1 MAANKI
7 NLAFFNA
14 YLELD
19 KICAKHLGISKSGVT
34 AYINNLV
41 DCRYAPDRNDVLR
54 KLIKYR
60 KLRNILAHEAVAMSE
75 LNEITK
81 EDIKWVNQFAG
92 SVEKKGDP
100 ISRYERK
107 VKRHE
112 IWRKVRVVLII
123 LGVIAVAVGGFIVYN
138 ILK

>member
-1 MAANKI
+1 MANKI

-19 KICAKHLGISKSGVT
+19 KICAKRFSISKSGVT

-41 DCRYAPDRNDVLR
+41 DTRYAPDRNEVLR

-60 KLRNILAHEAVAMSE
+60 KLRNILAHEAVAMTE
-75 LNEITK
+75 LNEISK
-81 EDIKWVNQFAG
+81 DDIKWVNQFAK
-92 SVEKKGDP
+92 SVEKNRDP

-107 VKRHE
+107 LKRYE
-112 IWRKVRVVLII
+112 IWRKARIVLII
-123 LGVIAVAVGGFIVYN
+123 LGILAAIVAGVVVYN
-138 ILK
+138 IIK

>member
-1 MAANKI
+1 MANKI

-19 KICAKHLGISKSGVT
+19 KICAKRFDISKKGVT
-34 AYINNLV
+34 AYISKLV
-41 DCRYAPDRNDVLR
+41 DLRYAPERNEVLR

-60 KLRNILAHEAVAMSE
+60 KLRNIIAHEVDAMSD

-81 EDIKWVNQFAG
+81 EDIKWINKF
-92 SVEKKGDP
+92 SKNIECKKDP

-107 VKRHE
+107 IRRQE

-123 LGVIAVAVGGFIVYN
+123 LGIIAAIVAGFVIFN

>member
-1 MAANKI
+1 MASKI

-19 KICAKHLGISKSGVT
+19 KVCAQRFDISKKGVT
-34 AYINNLV
+34 AYIGKLV
-41 DCRYAPDRNDVLR
+41 ELRYAPDRNEVLR

-60 KLRNILAHEAVAMSE
+60 KFRNIIAHEVDAMSD
-75 LNEITK
+75 LTEITK
-81 EDIKWVNQFAG
+81 DDIKWLGKFSK
-92 SVEKKGDP
+92 SVANLKDP

-107 VKRHE
+107 VKRYE

-123 LGVIAVAVGGFIVYN
+123 IGVIALAVGGFVVYN
-138 ILK
+138 LLK

>member
-1 MAANKI
+1 MATNKI

-19 KICAKHLGISKSGVT
+19 KICAQHLGISKSGVT

-60 KLRNILAHEAVAMSE
+60 KIRNILAHEAVAMTE

-81 EDIKWVNQFAG
+81 EDIKWVNQFCKT
-92 SVEKKGDP
+92 VEKKKDP

-107 VKRHE
+107 LKRYE
-112 IWRKVRVVLII
+112 IWRKVRVILII
-123 LGVIAVAVGGFIVYN
+123 LGIVAVAVGGVIVYN
-138 ILK
+138 LFK

>member
-1 MAANKI
+1 MANKI

-19 KICAKHLGISKSGVT
+19 KICAKRFSISKGGVT

-41 DCRYAPDRNDVLR
+41 DTRYAPDRNEVLR

-60 KLRNILAHEAVAMSE
+60 KLRNILAHEAVAMTE
-75 LNEITK
+75 LNEIGK
-81 EDIKWVNQFAG
+81 DDIKWVNQFAK
-92 SVEKKGDP
+92 SVEKNRDP

-107 VKRHE
+107 LKRYE
-112 IWRKVRVVLII
+112 IWRKARIVLII
-123 LGVIAVAVGGFIVYN
+123 LGILAAIAAGVVVYN
-138 ILK
+138 IIK

>member
-1 MAANKI
+1 MANKI

-19 KICAKHLGISKSGVT
+19 KICAKRFSISKSGVT

-41 DCRYAPDRNDVLR
+41 DTRYAPDRNEVLR

-60 KLRNILAHEAVAMSE
+60 KLRNILAHEAIAMTE
-75 LNEITK
+75 LNEISK
-81 EDIKWVNQFAG
+81 DDIKWVNQFAK
-92 SVEKKGDP
+92 SVEKNRDP

-107 VKRHE
+107 LKRYE
-112 IWRKVRVVLII
+112 IWRKARIVLII
-123 LGVIAVAVGGFIVYN
+123 LGILAAIVAGVVVYN
-138 ILK
+138 IIK

>member
-1 MAANKI
+1 MANKI

-19 KICAKHLGISKSGVT
+19 KICAKRFSISKSGVT

-41 DCRYAPDRNDVLR
+41 DTRYAPDRNEVLR

-60 KLRNILAHEAVAMSE
+60 KLRNILAHEAVAMTE
-75 LNEITK
+75 LNEISK
-81 EDIKWVNQFAG
+81 DDIKWVNQFAK
-92 SVEKKGDP
+92 SVEINRDP

-107 VKRHE
+107 LKRYE
-112 IWRKVRVVLII
+112 IWRKARIVLII
-123 LGVIAVAVGGFIVYN
+123 LGILAAIVAGVVVYN
-138 ILK
+138 IIK

>member
-1 MAANKI
+1 MAVNKI

-19 KICAKHLGISKSGVT
+19 KICAQRFGISKSGVT

-41 DCRYAPDRNDVLR
+41 DTRYAPDRNEVLR

-81 EDIKWVNQFAG
+81 EDVKWVNQFAG
-92 SVEKKGDP
+92 SVEKKRDP

-107 VKRHE
+107 VKRYE
-112 IWRKVRVVLII
+112 IWRKVRIVLII
-123 LGVIAVAVGGFIVYN
+123 LGILALIAAGIVVYN

>member
-1 MAANKI
+1 MANKI

-19 KICAKHLGISKSGVT
+19 KICAKRFSISKSGVT

-41 DCRYAPDRNDVLR
+41 DTRYAPDRNEVLR

-60 KLRNILAHEAVAMSE
+60 KLRNILAHEAVAMTE
-75 LNEITK
+75 LNEIGK
-81 EDIKWVNQFAG
+81 DDIKWVNQFAK
-92 SVEKKGDP
+92 SVEKNRDP

-107 VKRHE
+107 LKRYE
-112 IWRKVRVVLII
+112 IWRKARIVLII
-123 LGVIAVAVGGFIVYN
+123 LGILAAIVAGVVVYN
-138 ILK
+138 IIK

>member
-1 MAANKI
+1 MANKI

-19 KICAKHLGISKSGVT
+19 KICAQRLGISKSGVT

-60 KLRNILAHEAVAMSE
+60 KIRNILAHEPIAMTE

-81 EDIKWVNQFAG
+81 EDIKWVNQFTKT
-92 SVEKKGDP
+92 VDKKKDP

-107 VKRHE
+107 LKRQE
-112 IWRKVRVVLII
+112 IWRKVRIVLII
-123 LGVIAVAVGGFIVYN
+123 LGVIALGVGGFIVYN
-138 ILK
+138 LLK

>member
-1 MAANKI
+1 MANKI

-19 KICAKHLGISKSGVT
+19 KICAKRFDISKKGVT
-34 AYINNLV
+34 AYISKLV
-41 DCRYAPDRNDVLR
+41 DLRYAPERNEVLR

-60 KLRNILAHEAVAMSE
+60 KLRNIIAHEVDAMSD

-81 EDIKWVNQFAG
+81 EDIKWINKFSKNIEG
-92 SVEKKGDP
+92 KKDP

-107 VKRHE
+107 IRRQE

-123 LGVIAVAVGGFIVYN
+123 LGIIAAIVAGFVIFN